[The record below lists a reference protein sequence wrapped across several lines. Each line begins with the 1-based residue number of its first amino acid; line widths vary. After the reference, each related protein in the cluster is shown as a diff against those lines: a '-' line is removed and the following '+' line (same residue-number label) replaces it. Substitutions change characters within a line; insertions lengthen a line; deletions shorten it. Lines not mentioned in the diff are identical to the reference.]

1 MRLRLVPGSL
11 ANRGCIYKKDIM
23 GGEGRA
29 EYGRL
34 KRLQTG
40 NRCPSASVTSI
51 RLYRPHCPAQ
61 KGSNHREGYRQT
73 HLWASHHGID
83 AYQAAVSVDER
94 TAGIPRPQVHADL
107 DELSPPVW
115 QLWRGA
121 HVNDHPGRCRARD
134 TPRMPEGHHPVPWS
148 ESPGSR
154 VGNGWETTSRH
165 RQRGQITVAIGGH
178 HAGWECVSVRQGN
191 LRGSMVEDMGVRDD
205 QPVGVPDGPGPSP
218 TPAVA
223 DLHQTRADALNYG
236 RHGVVYLL
244 QYVAHL
250 ALHEVCSP

>member
-61 KGSNHREGYRQT
+61 KGSNRGEGYRQT

-83 AYQAAVSVDER
+83 AYQAAMSVDER

-121 HVNDHPGRCRARD
+121 HVNDHPRPL
-134 TPRMPEGHHPVPWS
+134 PRP
-148 ESPGSR
+148 
-154 VGNGWETTSRH
+154 
-165 RQRGQITVAIGGH
+165 
-178 HAGWECVSVRQGN
+178 
-191 LRGSMVEDMGVRDD
+191 
-205 QPVGVPDGPGPSP
+205 
-218 TPAVA
+218 
-223 DLHQTRADALNYG
+223 
-236 RHGVVYLL
+236 
-244 QYVAHL
+244 
-250 ALHEVCSP
+250 